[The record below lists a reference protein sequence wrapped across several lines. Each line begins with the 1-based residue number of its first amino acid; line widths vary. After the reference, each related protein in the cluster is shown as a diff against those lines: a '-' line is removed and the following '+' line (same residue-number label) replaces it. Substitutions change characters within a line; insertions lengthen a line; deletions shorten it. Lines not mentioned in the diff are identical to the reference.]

1 MCPNEFVL
9 FQFDI
14 FYSRSRWRSFTNG
27 NGMDSSSSRLYT
39 GNRTYNLFI
48 IFYRNYFIYFYFIS
62 VSTYQKYK
70 CVETTECKL
79 YMHVDDTKIT
89 SGIIQCL
96 WHEEYRIQYNLEGIK
111 TSRYWTYETSW
122 YSVLEISVLNNKNN
136 LIEFK
141 NFFKFFL
148 HVDVVYFGTE

>member
-1 MCPNEFVL
+1 MKGSVSYVQYRDVL
-9 FQFDI
+9 IPSKLYCILYSSCHRHWIIPLVILVSSTCMYNLHSVVSTDI

-27 NGMDSSSSRLYT
+27 NGMDSSSSSLYT

-96 WHEEYRIQYNLEGIK
+96 WHEEYRIQVKL
-111 TSRYWTYETSW
+111 
-122 YSVLEISVLNNKNN
+122 
-136 LIEFK
+136 
-141 NFFKFFL
+141 L
-148 HVDVVYFGTE
+148 HLLLL